1 MTFRPDECEKRDRLS
16 SKGKVREEK
25 KKKTADLDGVDAR
38 ASIRYRS
45 LGSNYT
51 GFGMRRRR
59 AERASE
65 RNRERER
72 GCVCVR
78 ICVRE
83 REISARP
90 RLRVYSRQFGERNRK
105 RALSRERDSGFEQ
118 IEMKEEEEREKQ
130 RKGSPVGLRSVPGK
144 RNRAGG

>member
-1 MTFRPDECEKRDRLS
+1 MMLVHLYGTEVWARIIPVSVC
-16 SKGKVREEK
+16 GEELE
-25 KKKTADLDGVDAR
+25 TEIG
-38 ASIRYRS
+38 AS
-45 LGSNYT
+45 
-51 GFGMRRRR
+51 
-59 AERASE
+59 ERASE

-130 RKGSPVGLRSVPGK
+130 RKGSPVGLRPVPGK